1 MGATIGKARSPWTAV
16 VSAAAPTGCAA
27 PAGGISACSTLRS
40 GWAGR
45 SPTMSEPDLSLT
57 LELTM
62 PTMSTVDLFERC
74 KAARR
79 GRLVPALDAQVGLP
93 IAADVAELVLCLVPE
108 DDDRPRVAVEATR
121 QWLAGKATPA
131 QLWAAARA
139 AEGACSEHAL
149 AGRRAAM
156 YAAYAAWGV
165 AEAAHDVAR
174 PHSAAD
180 AAEAARKAATA
191 AANSAA
197 WAVWHAATSSW
208 VAPAPQADL
217 IAGAAAV
224 DPDVIAAIVRR
235 YV

>member
-1 MGATIGKARSPWTAV
+1 
-16 VSAAAPTGCAA
+16 
-27 PAGGISACSTLRS
+27 
-40 GWAGR
+40 
-45 SPTMSEPDLSLT
+45 MSILLP
-57 LELTM
+57 
-62 PTMSTVDLFERC
+62 DLFERC

-79 GRLVPALDAQVGLP
+79 GRLVPALDARFGLP
-93 IAADVAELVLCLVPE
+93 VAADVAELVLCLVPE
-108 DDDRPRVAVEATR
+108 DDRPRAAVEATR

-131 QLWAAARA
+131 QLWDAARA
-139 AEGACSEHAL
+139 AEGSCSEHAL
-149 AGRRAAM
+149 AGRRSAM

-180 AAEAARKAATA
+180 AAEAARKAATD

-197 WAVWHAATSSW
+197 WAVWHAAISSW
-208 VAPAPQADL
+208 VAPAPQEARL

-224 DPDVIAAIVRR
+224 DPDMIAAIVRR